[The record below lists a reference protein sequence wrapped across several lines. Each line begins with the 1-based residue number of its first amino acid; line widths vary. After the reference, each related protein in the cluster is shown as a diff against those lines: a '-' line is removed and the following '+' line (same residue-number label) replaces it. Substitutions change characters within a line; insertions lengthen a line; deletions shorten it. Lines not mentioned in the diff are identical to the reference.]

1 MPSNKL
7 NITDL
12 DFDDIKSNLKT
23 YLRSQQQFEDYDF
36 EGSSMSILLDVL
48 SYNTHYMGFYA
59 NMLANE
65 MFLDSSSLRS
75 SIVSHAK
82 HLNVSP
88 TSKRS
93 ANAELNFTFLPTG
106 SPSSLSI
113 PKNTRFTS
121 SIDGVKYTF
130 VTTKT
135 ITVTRSI
142 AGTYVAT
149 NVNIKEGR
157 ILSKRYDV
165 NGSDLSQRFILP
177 NSDIDTSSVKVN
189 IQTSAS
195 DTTIETFS
203 NANSLDINTI
213 KGNDRVYFIEEIEGQ
228 EYELIFGDG
237 SVGKQLTDGNI
248 IFIEYMVT
256 SGSLANNCK
265 VFTAIGTVAG
275 LDSGN
280 YVITTSTT
288 ANGGSEIQ
296 SSESLKFL
304 APKLYSAQGR
314 ACTKED
320 YKAIL
325 LEQRP
330 DIESI
335 TVYGGEDADPVQY
348 GKVFIAAKPQ
358 GNNTYSTSTKEA
370 IKTSIL
376 KKLNVVTIQPEII
389 DPIFFYIV
397 LDVVVNYDPVTNL
410 SDETTLMTNINSSV
424 QNYLQKNLEKFDQKF
439 RYSQLVQDID
449 NTNSSI
455 RNNKTSVKYRQRVTP
470 ISLAE
475 SQTFILNF
483 NNKIDEGSLVS
494 ESFIGTDGNIYSL
507 IDDKNGKVKAA
518 RTTNGV
524 VDVPSVFLTQ
534 SNDTQDQGEIDYATG
549 KVTLNSLTLVSVIS
563 GDLFIRVTVT
573 PKINNNDIV
582 PLREQI
588 LTYDINESDTITINM
603 VAETII

>member
-1 MPSNKL
+1 
-7 NITDL
+7 
-12 DFDDIKSNLKT
+12 
-23 YLRSQQQFEDYDF
+23 
-36 EGSSMSILLDVL
+36 
-48 SYNTHYMGFYA
+48 
-59 NMLANE
+59 
-65 MFLDSSSLRS
+65 
-75 SIVSHAK
+75 
-82 HLNVSP
+82 
-88 TSKRS
+88 
-93 ANAELNFTFLPTG
+93 
-106 SPSSLSI
+106 
-113 PKNTRFTS
+113 
-121 SIDGVKYTF
+121 
-130 VTTKT
+130 
-135 ITVTRSI
+135 
-142 AGTYVAT
+142 
-149 NVNIKEGR
+149 
-157 ILSKRYDV
+157 
-165 NGSDLSQRFILP
+165 
-177 NSDIDTSSVKVN
+177 
-189 IQTSAS
+189 
-195 DTTIETFS
+195 
-203 NANSLDINTI
+203 
-213 KGNDRVYFIEEIEGQ
+213 
-228 EYELIFGDG
+228 
-237 SVGKQLTDGNI
+237 
-248 IFIEYMVT
+248 MVT